1 MNWLD
6 WAILIVL
13 AAASLRGFARGFI
26 VELAS
31 LVALIAGI
39 WVATHFSSSVAT
51 AIGLDPAKEILAF
64 VVTFLL
70 VLIGVHLLARF
81 LTTLLD
87 AAELG
92 LPNKLAGI
100 VFGVLRSAFTL
111 SIALNLLLGYSRGD
125 MPPKH
130 VQEGSQFFEPLLAF
144 APLIIPAL
152 GETKW
157 VQDVL
162 EEVKERAG
170 GLADGPACPR
180 PCTGDG
186 SRPHRRD
193 PWQNLAFQE
202 LQHRTAAGAHI
213 AHLVRHA
220 ELVHRCHTIA
230 AAHQGEGAVFGRI
243 G

>member
-6 WAILIVL
+6 WAIIIVL
-13 AAASLRGFARGFI
+13 AAASLRGFTRGFI

-31 LVALIAGI
+31 LVALVAGI
-39 WVATHFSSSVAT
+39 WAATHFSSNVAT

-70 VLIGVHLLARF
+70 VLIGAHLLARF

-100 VFGVLRSAFTL
+100 VFGALRSAFTL
-111 SIALNLLLGYSRGD
+111 SIALNLLLGFSKGD
-125 MPPKH
+125 MPPKR
-130 VQEGSQFFEPLLAF
+130 VRDGSQFCEPLRAF
-144 APLIIPAL
+144 APMIIPAL

-157 VQDVL
+157 VQDVM
-162 EEVKERAG
+162 EKMKEQAG
-170 GLADGPACPR
+170 ELADRPACSR
-180 PCTGDG
+180 RRTDDG

-193 PWQNLAFQE
+193 P
-202 LQHRTAAGAHI
+202 R
-213 AHLVRHA
+213 
-220 ELVHRCHTIA
+220 
-230 AAHQGEGAVFGRI
+230 
-243 G
+243 